1 MVFLKYRSI
10 RVDAPYFHIRVLLLQ
25 IFPNAR
31 NGPSGTN
38 SDDKVGHLAF
48 GLFPNF
54 RSRAFVM
61 GLAVAEVVVL
71 VGVKGVWNLLIQSRG
86 NAVVAVRMFGRDV
99 CRTYVYFRTH
109 GAQDVHFLFTLLITQ
124 GTNEFVSFDNGGQC
138 KPHSR
143 IS

>member
-1 MVFLKYRSI
+1 
-10 RVDAPYFHIRVLLLQ
+10 
-25 IFPNAR
+25 
-31 NGPSGTN
+31 
-38 SDDKVGHLAF
+38 
-48 GLFPNF
+48 
-54 RSRAFVM
+54 M

-86 NAVVAVRMFGRDV
+86 NAVVAVRMFGRNV
-99 CRTYVYFRTH
+99 GRTNVYFRTH